1 MIYKLRRA
9 LLAAWW
15 AVHHADQLTMLRH
28 DLTMDIK
35 TSDSRGYPTISAC
48 KARLYLSYL
57 SDLPIR

>member
-15 AVHHADQLTMLRH
+15 AARHADRLTMLRH
-28 DLTMDIK
+28 DLVLHGEEFN
-35 TSDSRGYPTISAC
+35 SRGNRTISAC
-48 KARLYLSYL
+48 QAQLYLSYL